1 MRKAAYLA
9 GLAILAVSLTGC
21 GGQLG
26 HNSPVQVRMET
37 STNTIDFSN
46 LHVIISPNNG
56 ASTSSNA
63 ASDVQTQ
70 TWANNTVT
78 GTLKEIDFTTT
89 SQQVPYFL
97 YVQNTSPVQEE
108 VRLRVFMDGNN
119 KYDHV
124 LTIPASSTVQ
134 ENTIF
139 RNNVQNP

>member
-1 MRKAAYLA
+1 MRKSAYAA
-9 GLAILAVSLTGC
+9 GLAVLAFLSIGC

-37 STNTIDFSN
+37 STNTVDFSN
-46 LHVIISPNNG
+46 LHVIVSPNNG
-56 ASTSSNA
+56 SSTSSNA
-63 ASDVQTQ
+63 ASDSQAQ
-70 TWANNTVT
+70 SWAMNTVT
-78 GTLKEIDFTTT
+78 GTLKEIDFSTT

-97 YVQNTSPVQEE
+97 YVQNTSAVQEE
-108 VRLRVFMDGNN
+108 VRLRIYMDGNS